1 MASLIKKIEGGYV
14 TSIDEFVIL
23 PNVLTSLAYF
33 SKLFYKIIIV
43 TNQQGIGK
51 QLMTENDLHYIHQH
65 LKREVE
71 SNGGRIDAIYF
82 APQLASDNSIM
93 RKPNIGMAYA
103 AKEQF
108 PNIEFQKSIMV
119 GDSFSDMEFAHRAKM
134 FGIYVGRST
143 DHVSIDSLDELRT
156 LLV

>member
-1 MASLIKKIEGGYV
+1 
-14 TSIDEFVIL
+14 
-23 PNVLTSLAYF
+23 
-33 SKLFYKIIIV
+33 
-43 TNQQGIGK
+43 
-51 QLMTENDLHYIHQH
+51 MTENDLHYIHQH

-71 SNGGRIDAIYF
+71 SNGGRIVLSISLHNL
-82 APQLASDNSIM
+82 PQTTPS

-134 FGIYVGRST
+134 FGIYVGEST